1 MNILLVED
9 NRELSRSMVDLL
21 ELEGHTVF
29 EANTLLEAKAHVT
42 RSILL
47 VLLDIM
53 LPDGRGEQLIDLLRS
68 EDRNP
73 HIIMLTALSDRA
85 SKRICYEA
93 GADDYITKPF
103 DMMELLY
110 KINAIQQRESAN
122 ACLKIGPLL
131 IDRISG
137 EMHHGGNYMVLPP
150 SQFRLL
156 DALHRKYLLAEMLS
170 PEDIDSHEAQ
180 RGVDVRRRVRSLVT
194 RTRNSI
200 RELGCTAVN
209 IRSNYGEGYY
219 LELDDGTQE

>member
-9 NRELSRSMVDLL
+9 NRELSRSIVNLL

-29 EANTLLEAKAHVT
+29 EANTVQEAKTHAQ

-53 LPDGRGEQLIDLLRS
+53 LPDGRGEQLIERLR
-68 EDRNP
+68 EDGRNP
-73 HIIMLTALSDRA
+73 HIIMLTALSDMA
-85 SKRICYEA
+85 SKQICYES

-103 DMMELLY
+103 DLMELLY
-110 KINAIQQRESAN
+110 KINAIQQRETAN
-122 ACLKIGPLL
+122 KCLKIGPLL

-137 EMHHGGNYMVLPP
+137 EMHHGDNYLVLPP

-156 DALHRKYLLAEMLS
+156 DALHQKYLLGEVLT
-170 PEDIDSHEAQ
+170 PEEIDAHEAQ
-180 RGVDVRRRVRSLVT
+180 RGIDVRHRVRALVT

-200 RELGCTAVN
+200 REVGCETVN
-209 IRSNYGEGYY
+209 IRSNYGEGYS
-219 LELDDGTQE
+219 LELEE